1 MNLLIQTKN
10 LLIGSDEDAARLEQ
24 KDSAVI
30 LAVSDSHGNPSVIK
44 KILEEFSERSDAFVF
59 SGDGTQDIAD
69 IFDSL
74 KKDKKL
80 AKMFPPVAVIAGG
93 NGDDSS
99 YPVSFNPTKEKISKD
114 DFLLQIPRTV
124 SFTAAGKKILVT
136 HGHIFGVYY
145 GMSEIEKQASL
156 DKADLVIYGHSHI
169 ASRTDTQSVT
179 FINPG
184 SCTLPRRSLP
194 PSFALIEISRGQK
207 NIGCT
212 FYEIKISLS
221 NGISF
226 TPFAPDMHLHQW

>member
-10 LLIGSDEDAARLEQ
+10 LLIGSDEAVSHLEQ
-24 KDSAVI
+24 KENAVI
-30 LAVSDSHGNPSVIK
+30 LAVSDSHENPSIIK
-44 KILEEFSERSDAFVF
+44 KILEEFSERSDVFVF
-59 SGDGTQDIAD
+59 SGDGAQDITD
-69 IFDSL
+69 ILDSL

-80 AKMFPPVAVIAGG
+80 AKNFPPVAVIAGG

-114 DFLLQIPRTV
+114 EFILQIPRTV
-124 SFTAAGKKILVT
+124 NFTAAGKKILVT

-156 DKADLVIYGHSHI
+156 DKADVVIYGHSHI
-169 ASRTDTQSVT
+169 ASKSETPSVT

-184 SCTLPRRSLP
+184 SCTLPRRGLP
-194 PSFALIEISRGQK
+194 PSFALIEISREQK
-207 NIGCT
+207 KIGCT

-221 NGISF
+221 EGISF
-226 TPFAPDMHLHQW
+226 IPFAPEMRQW